1 MGCLPLPIR
10 HRKCQSKAGSVSL
23 NLERRRQ
30 MKVTTVGLDL
40 AKNVIQ
46 VHGVD
51 GRGWLVVTNVCASA
65 FDKRGG
71 TSKPPRLVSVHSLCL
86 RIRSGTP
93 RPSCGPAVRTT
104 ACVAGVRQEN
114 NPRPS
119 STAFHDL
126 CKGHSVICL
135 DSTPGF
141 EPW

>member
-1 MGCLPLPIR
+1 
-10 HRKCQSKAGSVSL
+10 
-23 NLERRRQ
+23 

-71 TSKPPRLVSVHSLCL
+71 TSKRPRLVSVHSLCL

-104 ACVAGVRQEN
+104 AESARVPGMRFAAVKAAAQQDLQTLVRLCEGAVSSHTAPVNQLRGLLGEYGIVVA
-114 NPRPS
+114 
-119 STAFHDL
+119 
-126 CKGHSVICL
+126 
-135 DSTPGF
+135 
-141 EPW
+141 